1 MGTKKQSLEDKLNAL
16 NRIADEMEKDETP
29 LEEMLKSFEEGV
41 KLYRE
46 CYEILNQ
53 AEAKV
58 QMIIDEMTPDDSEGG
73 LS

>member
-1 MGTKKQSLEDKLNAL
+1 MGTKKQSFEDKLNAL